1 MTDTVNQEEA
11 TPTDVVK
18 EVNNV
23 LAISYEGNSVNVQI
37 KQGLAMW
44 EVLGLLKTAEQ
55 IVISK
60 YNMYHLH
67 KIVLFYLLVLVL
79 LLDTHYTH
87 QDMDLPFLKMPFP
100 IILHSKSNYLKV
112 IL

>member
-1 MTDTVNQEEA
+1 MKMTDLVNQEEA
-11 TPTDVVK
+11 TPTEDAVK

-23 LAISYEGNSVNVQI
+23 LAISYEGNAVNVQI

-60 YNMYHLH
+60 YNT
-67 KIVLFYLLVLVL
+67 LLA
-79 LLDTHYTH
+79 
-87 QDMDLPFLKMPFP
+87 
-100 IILHSKSNYLKV
+100 SE
-112 IL
+112 

>member
-1 MTDTVNQEEA
+1 MTDTVNQEEIS
-11 TPTDVVK
+11 PTDGAK

-60 YNMYHLH
+60 YNA
-67 KIVLFYLLVLVL
+67 LL
-79 LLDTHYTH
+79 
-87 QDMDLPFLKMPFP
+87 
-100 IILHSKSNYLKV
+100 SSE
-112 IL
+112 

>member
-1 MTDTVNQEEA
+1 MTNLVNQEEA
-11 TPTDVVK
+11 TPTEDAVK

-23 LAISYEGNSVNVQI
+23 LAISYEGNAVNVQI

-60 YNMYHLH
+60 YNT
-67 KIVLFYLLVLVL
+67 LLA
-79 LLDTHYTH
+79 
-87 QDMDLPFLKMPFP
+87 
-100 IILHSKSNYLKV
+100 SE
-112 IL
+112 

>member
-1 MTDTVNQEEA
+1 MKNLLKGMKMTDTVNQEEA

-23 LAISYEGNSVNVQI
+23 LAISYESNSVNVQI

-60 YNMYHLH
+60 YNA
-67 KIVLFYLLVLVL
+67 LL
-79 LLDTHYTH
+79 
-87 QDMDLPFLKMPFP
+87 
-100 IILHSKSNYLKV
+100 SSE
-112 IL
+112 

>member
-1 MTDTVNQEEA
+1 MTDLVNQEEA
-11 TPTDVVK
+11 TPTEDAVK

-23 LAISYEGNSVNVQI
+23 LAISYEGNAVNVQI

-60 YNMYHLH
+60 YNT
-67 KIVLFYLLVLVL
+67 LLA
-79 LLDTHYTH
+79 
-87 QDMDLPFLKMPFP
+87 
-100 IILHSKSNYLKV
+100 SE
-112 IL
+112 

>member
-1 MTDTVNQEEA
+1 MKMTDTVNQEEA

-60 YNMYHLH
+60 YNA
-67 KIVLFYLLVLVL
+67 LL
-79 LLDTHYTH
+79 
-87 QDMDLPFLKMPFP
+87 
-100 IILHSKSNYLKV
+100 SSE
-112 IL
+112 